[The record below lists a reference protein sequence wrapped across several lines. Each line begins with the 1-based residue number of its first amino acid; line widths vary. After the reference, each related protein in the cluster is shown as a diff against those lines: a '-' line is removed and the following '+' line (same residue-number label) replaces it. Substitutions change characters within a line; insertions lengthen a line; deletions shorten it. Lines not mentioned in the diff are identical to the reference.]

1 MTTLKHTVGLININS
16 VNQLIETL
24 NSLDHTTC
32 TIEDKNITSVTLSID
47 IDYNYTLQDVLSL
60 GTLIGTIQTSLI

>member
-1 MTTLKHTVGLININS
+1 MTTITHTVGLININS
-16 VNQLIETL
+16 VNQLMETL